1 MALNRPDVFRAA
13 VPEAWREGGD
23 AIYWVPQRTARANR
37 SKSLLV
43 WRRDGNASKHGLKFD
58 SVVLEVLGRLG
69 EHGEPIF
76 AVELPFAIRNV
87 TVIQPVR

>member
-1 MALNRPDVFRAA
+1 MFFEQRCRKL
-13 VPEAWREGGD
+13 GGRV
-23 AIYWVPQRTARANR
+23 AMLFIGCRSVRSKPTG